1 MVRVWPVRSS
11 ECLPQAS
18 DQPQLPVPCL
28 RLPRRRDIRRLEERL
43 SLSSQTRVWQVRSRL
58 TTRAELHLPAR
69 ALRRVCPRPQRFR
82 LPRVRPPAVGLARHL
97 QADNTARR
105 LPQANTE
112 LRRLRLMALRLPQ
125 QANTV
130 RLRADSSA
138 PLQRVD
144 SSAVRLRADSLAGH
158 LKVLKAGS
166 LAHLPQ
172 ANTVLRKVA
181 RWCRK
186 AANTAWPRWVV
197 PWEVP

>member
-18 DQPQLPVPCL
+18 DPPQLPVPCL

-58 TTRAELHLPAR
+58 TTRAELHPPAR

-82 LPRVRPPAVGLARHL
+82 LRPVRPPAVGLARHL

-125 QANTV
+125 QDNTV